1 MYIIDSDKRKDE
13 IMKRRKIVSLLFIAC
28 AIASAGLLS
37 GCGANLNR
45 EITVQDMIIEV
56 PSDWLETLGPD
67 NDEESGAFF
76 FAEESDDLDDDETP
90 NTIAIDYRALD
101 DDSEDDEGPLS
112 ASEAMAVKRAD
123 TEREFGVTAWD
134 IDKEKSKVIDGAQVT
149 TYEYSFVKEIEGVRR
164 TYEYATA
171 YVFTIDTV
179 YEISVTG
186 GKVDINKLVDTIEF

>member
-1 MYIIDSDKRKDE
+1 MKKRK
-13 IMKRRKIVSLLFIAC
+13 VVPLLVLAC
-28 AIASAGLLS
+28 AIASVGLLS

-45 EITVQDMIIEV
+45 EITVQSMIIEV
-56 PSDWLETLGPD
+56 PSDWLETVGPD

-76 FAEESDDLDDDETP
+76 FTEENDDLDDDETP

-101 DDSEDDEGPLS
+101 DNGEDGEGPLS
-112 ASEAMAVKRAD
+112 ASEVIAAKRAD
-123 TEREFGVTAWD
+123 MEREFGVTAWD

-164 TYEYATA
+164 AYEYATA

-186 GKVDINKLVDTIEF
+186 GKVDINRLVDTIEF